1 MKVSWLEALW
11 VNSPVRYLVQ
21 LREIEFF
28 RRTRLLP
35 PGARVLEVG
44 CGRGAGAELIRRSFQ
59 PAWIEGID
67 LDPRMIGLA
76 LRRRLPEA
84 AFRVADAQSL
94 PYPDGC
100 MDAVFNFGI
109 IHHLEDWRKGLREI
123 HRVLK
128 PAGGFYFEEIY
139 PDLYANA
146 VLRHLLRHPREDR
159 FRGPE
164 FRRELLATGLRLVAG
179 YKESRYRILAV
190 AVKGAPGGGQP

>member
-1 MKVSWLEALW
+1 MKVNWPEALW
-11 VNSPVRYLVQ
+11 VNSPLRYLVQ
-21 LREIEFF
+21 RREIGFF
-28 RRTRLLP
+28 RRTRELE
-35 PGARVLEVG
+35 PGARVLEIG
-44 CGRGAGAELIRRSFQ
+44 CGRGAGAELIRRTFH
-59 PAWIEGID
+59 PAWIEGVD

-76 LRRRLPEA
+76 LRRRLPET

-109 IHHLEDWRKGLREI
+109 VHHLEDWRKGLREI

-128 PAGGFYFEEIY
+128 PDGCFYFEEIY

-164 FRRELLATGLRLVAG
+164 FRGELLAAGLQLLAG

-190 AVKGAPGGGQP
+190 AVKTAPDGGRP